1 MKKSSIVLGIL
12 FWIATF
18 ALVSEKSPDASNAV
32 YFAWKGAAL
41 VVWLVCLIILTKRL
55 NSNGK

>member
-12 FWIATF
+12 FWVATF
-18 ALVSEKSPDASNAV
+18 ALVSEKAPDANATA
-32 YFAWKGAAL
+32 YFVWKGIAF

-55 NSNGK
+55 NNNGK